1 MIIILIYCLFLL
13 PLSGWDAGLNT
24 LKKPVSDFERFRVHV
39 GLYQA
44 VNVFARVR
52 LNQSVTLQQGQ
63 EQPHEEAINLFSFPL
78 FVLDCIKLR
87 QRKKGK
93 TSSPNRLR
101 ISSAWFTQHAGLRS
115 NEILLAGESELT
127 YFTVRNTPR
136 LQMQQQEEEGKK
148 RFSILSHTKSFPFY
162 IALIKRVV
170 NDISPGQL
178 LNMVCFTCKHTYT
191 DKMHATVWSLSPSL
205 SSFSLSHSHLCPL
218 MFSSKSNYFRWH

>member
-1 MIIILIYCLFLL
+1 M
-13 PLSGWDAGLNT
+13 
-24 LKKPVSDFERFRVHV
+24 
-39 GLYQA
+39 
-44 VNVFARVR
+44 NVFARVR

-63 EQPHEEAINLFSFPL
+63 EQPHEEAINLFSFPP

-136 LQMQQQEEEGKK
+136 LQMKQQEEEGKK

-205 SSFSLSHSHLCPL
+205 SLSQLFLSLSLPL
-218 MFSSKSNYFRWH
+218 VPFNVLKQVKLF